1 MKFLI
6 YGAYG
11 YTGQLIANLAKEKGM
26 QFIVGGRDE
35 EKTKALANSL
45 NVESCCFNLSDKNE
59 LIQVLE
65 KVDLVLHCAGPFS
78 STARPMMEAC
88 LSTQTHYLDITGEIE
103 VFELGASLDQEA
115 KNAGIVLMPG
125 VGFDVV
131 PSDCLAAHLKN
142 RLPDATHLELA
153 FMSESSVSRGTAL
166 TMTQGIGKGGAI
178 RKDGKILPVPHAY
191 STKKLNLDGKEKNFV
206 SIPWGDV
213 STAFHSTGIP
223 NIVVYTAMHP
233 GQLKKIKMV
242 EKWKWFFKLGFVQR
256 FLQNKVRKNVTG
268 PSDKMR
274 ANSQCYLWGEVRNS
288 NGETKNSRLITPEG
302 YTLTALTSVRIIE
315 KMINN
320 MPYAGFQTPAK
331 AYGPDLILEIE
342 NVKREDI

>member
-11 YTGQLIANLAKEKGM
+11 YTGLLISKLAKEKGM
-26 QFIVGGRDE
+26 DFIIAGRNE
-35 EKTKALANSL
+35 EKTQTLASRL
-45 NVESCCFNLSDKNE
+45 DVPCRCFDLSE
-59 LIQVLE
+59 QAQLTSTLE
-65 KVDLVLHCAGPFS
+65 EVDLVLHCAGPFS
-78 STARPMMEAC
+78 STAKSMIDAC
-88 LSTQTHYLDITGEIE
+88 LLTKTHYLDITGEIE
-103 VFELGASLDQEA
+103 VFELAASMDQKAREV
-115 KNAGIVLMPG
+115 GIVLMPG

-142 RLPDATHLELA
+142 RLPNATHLELA

-178 RKDGKILPVPHAY
+178 RKNGKVIPVPHAY
-191 STKKLNLDGKEKNFV
+191 ASRILNLDGKDKTFV

-213 STAFHSTGIP
+213 STAYHSTGIP
-223 NIVVYTAMHP
+223 NIMVYTAMHP
-233 GQLKKIKMV
+233 GQLKKMKIV
-242 EKWKWFFKLGFVQR
+242 EKWKWFFRLGFVQK
-256 FLQNKVRKNVTG
+256 FLQNKVRKSVTG
-268 PSDKMR
+268 PSDEMR
-274 ANSQCYLWGEVRNS
+274 AESQCNLWGEARNS
-288 NGETKNSRLITPEG
+288 DGKIINSKLITPEG

-315 KMINN
+315 KMTDK
-320 MPYAGFQTPAK
+320 MPNAGFMTPAK